1 MSENDFIYVYLLLFI
16 VSFRLFPG
24 IGSIAGKAI
33 SNIKT
38 VPIYRKLLILLI
50 LVPITFMFYLKM
62 KKEAGFKNQKDNIE
76 YHVSSYK

>member
-1 MSENDFIYVYLLLFI
+1 M
-16 VSFRLFPG
+16 
-24 IGSIAGKAI
+24 
-33 SNIKT
+33 
-38 VPIYRKLLILLI
+38 

>member
-16 VSFRLFPG
+16 VSIRLFPG
-24 IGSIAGKAI
+24 IGSLQK
-33 SNIKT
+33 SDQNIKT

>member
-24 IGSIAGKAI
+24 LAPCRKAI

>member
-16 VSFRLFPG
+16 VSIRLFPG
-24 IGSIAGKAI
+24 IGSLQK
-33 SNIKT
+33 SD
-38 VPIYRKLLILLI
+38 IYRKLLILLI